1 MIFLSRVLIAAFLLT
16 SLPVYAQTPAPPAA
30 EVQTTAMPPAADPA
44 TNSGATITP
53 SAEAPAAVATQPPAD
68 AQAVQATGEASAG
81 QSPADAS
88 ASQSLVDA
96 ALNRMSLMF
105 TEDEI
110 EAVKTGKTEEI
121 PSDVA
126 PVDETTQ
133 EVTEPEFDPAN
144 PPPPIPLNRKIAL
157 GGILYRAEGDW
168 IIWLNGQKLGP
179 DNLLPEIQGITVAS
193 DKVYLEWFDIGIN
206 GIIRLTLRP
215 HQTYDIVTGL
225 LLPGKAG

>member
-1 MIFLSRVLIAAFLLT
+1 MTIFARILIAVFLLAAF
-16 SLPVYAQTPAPPAA
+16 PVYAQTPAPSATDPQMATGQPVA
-30 EVQTTAMPPAADPA
+30 PPA
-44 TNSGATITP
+44 TTP
-53 SAEAPAAVATQPPAD
+53 EAAAPLSAEAAAASPPPVD
-68 AQAVQATGEASAG
+68 TSAS
-81 QSPADAS
+81 QSPAETS

-96 ALNRMSLMF
+96 ALDRMSLMF
-105 TEDEI
+105 TEEEI
-110 EAVKTGKTEEI
+110 EAVKSGKTEEL
-121 PSDVA
+121 PTDVA

-133 EVTEPEFDPAN
+133 EVVEPEFDPAN
-144 PPPPIPLNRKIAL
+144 PPPPIPLNRKITL

-179 DNLLPEIQGITVAS
+179 ENLLPEIQGITVAS

-215 HQTYDIVTGL
+215 HQQYDIVTGL

>member
-1 MIFLSRVLIAAFLLT
+1 MIFVTRILMVVLVLAVF
-16 SLPVYAQTPAPPAA
+16 PAQAQAPEQPA
-30 EVQTTAMPPAADPA
+30 TPPAADVAAAPVDS
-44 TNSGATITP
+44 T
-53 SAEAPAAVATQPPAD
+53 SAQPPAETPP
-68 AQAVQATGEASAG
+68 ATT
-81 QSPADAS
+81 S

-96 ALNRMSLMF
+96 ALDRMSLMF
-105 TEDEI
+105 TEEEI
-110 EAVKTGKTEEI
+110 EAVKSGKTKALPE
-121 PSDVA
+121 DVA

-133 EVTEPEFDPAN
+133 EVVEPEFDPAN

-225 LLPGKAG
+225 LLPGRAG